1 MTATHTTRIEKDL
14 LGKLEIS
21 QDDYFGIQTQRA
33 INNFPLTKKKL
44 CQYPE
49 LIRALSFVKLAC
61 AKSNHSLELLST
73 HKLKMIEDAAN
84 KVAAG
89 EFDSAFPIDMIQ
101 GGAGTSSNMN
111 ANEVIANVALE
122 ANGFNKGDYHQLHP
136 NTDVNMS
143 QSTNDVY
150 PSAIRLAI
158 LIKQQKLL
166 VNLEAII
173 GSLKAK
179 AESFSHILKLAR
191 TQLQDAV
198 PMTLGQEF
206 KGFASTLNEDL
217 KLIKANSQLLTE
229 INLGGT
235 AVGTGINT
243 KKGYAQL
250 SVENLAK
257 ITGFPFTLAEDLI
270 EASSDMGAFVIYSSS
285 LKRLAIKLSKIANDM
300 RLLSMG
306 PRAGLSEIHL
316 PARQPGSS
324 IMPGKVNPVIPEAVS
339 QSAYQVI
346 GYDAAITMAAEAGQ
360 LQLNAMEPLIA
371 VNILDAIDL
380 LTNALD
386 MFDRLC
392 IQGIEANED
401 RCKDLLDNSLGL
413 VTALNPYLGY
423 DISTQIAQQ
432 ALMSNRSVIDLIK
445 EQELL
450 SDEQIADILRP
461 ENMTQ
466 PN

>member
-1 MTATHTTRIEKDL
+1 MRLFLSHNERPT
-14 LGKLEIS
+14 
-21 QDDYFGIQTQRA
+21 
-33 INNFPLTKKKL
+33 
-44 CQYPE
+44 PE
-49 LIRALSFVKLAC
+49 R
-61 AKSNHSLELLST
+61 
-73 HKLKMIEDAAN
+73 
-84 KVAAG
+84 
-89 EFDSAFPIDMIQ
+89 P
-101 GGAGTSSNMN
+101 
-111 ANEVIANVALE
+111 
-122 ANGFNKGDYHQLHP
+122 
-136 NTDVNMS
+136 
-143 QSTNDVY
+143 
-150 PSAIRLAI
+150 AI
-158 LIKQQKLL
+158 L
-166 VNLEAII
+166 N
-173 GSLKAK
+173 
-179 AESFSHILKLAR
+179 
-191 TQLQDAV
+191 
-198 PMTLGQEF
+198 
-206 KGFASTLNEDL
+206 N
-217 KLIKANSQLLTE
+217 
-229 INLGGT
+229 
-235 AVGTGINT
+235 
-243 KKGYAQL
+243 
-250 SVENLAK
+250 ENLAK

-346 GYDAAITMAAEAGQ
+346 GYDTAITMAAEAGQ

>member
-1 MTATHTTRIEKDL
+1 MTKKIRLEKDL
-14 LGKLEIS
+14 LGAMEIP
-21 QDDYFGIQTQRA
+21 DDKYFGIQTQRA
-33 INNFPLTKKKL
+33 ITNFPLTNKKL
-44 CQYPE
+44 SQYPE
-49 LIRALSFVKLAC
+49 LIRALAYVKKAC
-61 AKSNHSLELLST
+61 GQSNLSLNLLSD
-73 HKLKMIEDAAN
+73 KKYKMIESAVSEIATG
-84 KVAAG
+84 K
-89 EFDSAFPIDMIQ
+89 FDEAFPIDMIQ
-101 GGAGTSSNMN
+101 GGAGTSCNMN
-111 ANEVIANVALE
+111 INEVVANLGLSL
-122 ANGFNKGDYHQLHP
+122 NGHQKGDYTQLHP

-150 PSAIRLAI
+150 PTAIRLSI
-158 LIKQQKLL
+158 LIKQQGLL
-166 VNLEAII
+166 TNLEKII
-173 GSLKAK
+173 NSLRTKAD
-179 AESFSHILKLAR
+179 AFNHILKLAR

-217 KLIKANSQLLTE
+217 KLIKANSNLLTE
-229 INLGGT
+229 VNLGGT

-243 KKGYAQL
+243 KKGYAEL
-250 SVENLAK
+250 SVENLAT

-270 EASSDMGAFVIYSSS
+270 EASSDMGAFVIYSAS

-306 PRAGLSEIHL
+306 PRAGLSEIRL

-346 GYDAAITMAAEAGQ
+346 GYDTAITMAAEAGQ

-371 VNILDAIDL
+371 VNVLDALDL
-380 LTNALD
+380 LTNAID

-392 IQGIEANED
+392 IQGIEANEL
-401 RCKDLLDNSLGL
+401 RCKNLLDNSLGL

-423 DISTQIAQQ
+423 ETATQIAQQ
-432 ALMSNRSVIDLIK
+432 ALMSDRSVIDLIK
-445 EQELL
+445 EQALL